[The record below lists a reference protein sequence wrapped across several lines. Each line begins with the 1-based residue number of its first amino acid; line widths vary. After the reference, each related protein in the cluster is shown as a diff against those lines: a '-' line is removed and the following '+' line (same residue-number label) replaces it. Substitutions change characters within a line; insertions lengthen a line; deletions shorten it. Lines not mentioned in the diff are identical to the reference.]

1 MRRALAIAVLML
13 TFGSFALTAHA
24 GVTMGGKPY
33 VPGSDLPVGGVTMG
47 GRPFVS
53 TGGVFTPTGFGLGAQ
68 LYDEGGDAA
77 LDPYGGFGGG
87 ADLGWTPFW
96 SWFGWGAWDV
106 LDILFGI
113 PMAFFFAM
121 W

>member
-1 MRRALAIAVLML
+1 MRRALAVTVLML
-13 TFGSFALTAHA
+13 MLGSFTLPAQA
-24 GVTMGGKPY
+24 GVTAGGKPY
-33 VPGSDLPVGGVTMG
+33 VPGADLPVGGVTAG
-47 GRPFVS
+47 GRPFVT

-77 LDPYGGFGGG
+77 LHPFGSFSGE
-87 ADLGWTPFW
+87 ADLGWTHFW
-96 SWFGWGAWDV
+96 AWFGWRTWGV

-113 PMAFFFAM
+113 PVSFFFAL